1 MPREL
6 KRVAL
11 SVPARDVAAQ
21 YPDATIE
28 FVKVTFKASSI
39 HGALKRL
46 LSSKRKV
53 EVRADR
59 DRRIAERNPEG
70 DALYEFVSRT
80 MRERGNQASRALF
93 VPQLYSI
100 LGFLGATGINRLG
113 ENDDFIMIAIASYER
128 LGDEGLLEIMNQFG
142 LDVDEENED
151 EE

>member
-1 MPREL
+1 
-6 KRVAL
+6 
-11 SVPARDVAAQ
+11 
-21 YPDATIE
+21 
-28 FVKVTFKASSI
+28 
-39 HGALKRL
+39 L